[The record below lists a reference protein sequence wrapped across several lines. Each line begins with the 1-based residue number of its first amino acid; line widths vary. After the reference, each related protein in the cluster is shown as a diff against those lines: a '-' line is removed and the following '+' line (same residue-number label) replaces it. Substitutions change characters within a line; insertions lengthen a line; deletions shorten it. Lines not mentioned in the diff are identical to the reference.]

1 MSSFFLRN
9 PGASAR
15 SALMA
20 AAVCSVALVSPSA
33 AQDSSTLAQAE
44 LQRRA
49 AAVDEARVLLEQG
62 DEAYQAGR
70 FEEALQA
77 YRGAVELIPANAP
90 ILAEQRAAAVERL
103 AQASVERAKELRRLG
118 DVEEAGKVL
127 DAVLADNVAPGH
139 PAATMEQE
147 QLLDPLR
154 TNPAV
159 EVEHARDVDEVRR
172 LLYKAQGAYDL
183 GNFDEAQG
191 RYEEVLRIDPTNSAA
206 RRGMEKAAG
215 ARSSYARAAFDQ
227 TRAAMLEQVDAAWEL
242 KVPPVLETDSR
253 DPGIGQMET
262 VTDYRE
268 KVVNM
273 IIPAMV
279 LEDVNL
285 VEALDFLR
293 AQAVELDTF
302 ELDPARKGVN
312 LVMDVGGPDSDVGK
326 AIRARRFNINLRNI
340 PFDQALSYLCEQ
352 TGTRRVDQPFAITIR
367 PLAGASEDMVA
378 KTYNVPPDFLT
389 SGGEA
394 EPAGEVDPFADA
406 PANGGLLSTRLT
418 AEEVLNRRGV
428 SFPEG
433 ASAAFNPSN
442 STLRV
447 LNTPDNHSIVEQIVE
462 ALSQSEPTSVIV
474 TVKILKTQQVNLE
487 ELGFDWLLGDFGL
500 GGSGGVPGRDA
511 GYLTGGTPGN
521 GGDLSDVATADL
533 YRRGLTAGNRSGE
546 EAILGNAID
555 SLIGN
560 NDRGFGN
567 IPARAPGALWVNG
580 VLNNTNVT
588 MLMRGISQKKGIDI
602 AAVPA
607 VTTRSGQ
614 AASVRSVYDFIYASE
629 YEPPEIPNNVGGDG
643 IVDLDTGELLPQE
656 PQVSPVT
663 PSNPTSFEGREIGV
677 VLEVLPTA
685 SADKRF
691 VDISLKPELT
701 EFDGFINYGSPILAG
716 QDVGLG
722 IGPNG
727 LFVDAEDIVVTPN
740 EILMPVFS
748 KIGTETALTVADNST
763 IVLGGLLDERVQN
776 VEDKTPILGDLPM
789 VGRLFQSKANS
800 PVKTAIVIMVHVRVV
815 DAAGRPFHP

>member
-1 MSSFFLRN
+1 
-9 PGASAR
+9 
-15 SALMA
+15 MA
-20 AAVCSVALVSPSA
+20 AAVFSAALVSPSNG
-33 AQDSSTLAQAE
+33 QDSSALAQAE

-62 DEAYQAGR
+62 DEAYQEGR
-70 FEEALQA
+70 YDEALQA

-118 DVEEAGKVL
+118 DIEEAGKVL
-127 DAVLADNVAPGH
+127 EAVLADNVAPNH

-147 QLLDPLR
+147 HLLDPIR
-154 TNPAV
+154 TNPASD
-159 EVEHARDVDEVRR
+159 VEHTRDVEEVRQ

-206 RRGMEKAAG
+206 RRGMERAAA
-215 ARSSYARAAFDQ
+215 ARSSYARAAYDQ
-227 TRAAMLEQVDAAWEL
+227 TRSAMLEQVDAAWEL
-242 KVPPVLETDSR
+242 EVPPMLDMDSR
-253 DPGIGQMET
+253 DAGVGQVGT
-262 VTDYRE
+262 VADYRE
-268 KVVNM
+268 KVVSM
-273 IIPAMV
+273 IVPAMV

-293 AQAVELDTF
+293 AQSVELDTF

-312 LVMDVGGPDSDVGK
+312 LVLDVGGPDSDVGK
-326 AIRARRFNINLRNI
+326 AIRERRFSINLRNV
-340 PFDQALSYLCEQ
+340 PFDQALNYLCEQ
-352 TGTRRVDQPFAITIR
+352 SGTRRVDQPFAIIIR
-367 PLAGASEDMVA
+367 PLAGGGEDLVA

-389 SGGEA
+389 SAGEA
-394 EPAGEVDPFADA
+394 EPAGEVDPFGDA
-406 PANGGLLSTRLT
+406 PADGGLLSKRLT

-433 ASAAFNPSN
+433 ASAAFNAST

-447 LNTPDNHSIVEQIVE
+447 LNTPDNHSIIEQIVE
-462 ALSQSEPTSVIV
+462 ALAQSEPTSVIV

-511 GYLTGGTPGN
+511 AYLTGGTPGN

-567 IPARAPGALWVNG
+567 TPARAPGALWVNG

-588 MLMRGISQKKGIDI
+588 VLMRGISQKKGIDV

-643 IVDLDTGELLPQE
+643 FIDLDTGELLPQE

-716 QDVGLG
+716 QEVGLG

-748 KIGTETALTVADNST
+748 KIGTETSLTVADNST